1 MNNNSPTSPER
12 PDPFDA
18 LLRESETHI
27 PDDGFTARVLATLPP
42 RRRFDLMRLALF
54 AAAWLTGAVILL
66 LHAPAVASTTT
77 AFLQHAR
84 HGELAPLLALAPVVF
99 AAGCLVWALVVWA
112 LEEWA

>member
-1 MNNNSPTSPER
+1 
-12 PDPFDA
+12 
-18 LLRESETHI
+18 
-27 PDDGFTARVLATLPP
+27 LATLPP

-99 AAGCLVWALVVWA
+99 AAGCLVWAL
-112 LEEWA
+112 EEWA